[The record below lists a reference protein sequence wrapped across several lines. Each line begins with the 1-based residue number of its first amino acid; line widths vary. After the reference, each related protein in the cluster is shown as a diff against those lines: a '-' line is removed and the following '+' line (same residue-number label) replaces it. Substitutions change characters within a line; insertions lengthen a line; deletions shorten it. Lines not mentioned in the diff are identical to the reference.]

1 LNSTLRLVLTTC
13 CIGVVPAIA
22 SAKSS
27 DRSQPLQVDG
37 SSTSMSQGPNTKS
50 IVSGQVKIVQGTIL
64 VTGDTAELYAGPD
77 SRIARV
83 VVLGRKAHIEQQD
96 DKGQL
101 LKADADRVDYDLTT
115 GRAILTGS
123 AQVIKAG
130 SMTITAPK
138 VIYNTDDSTCQAE
151 GNEREDVHVTLLPKS
166 GPAASTPP

>member
-1 LNSTLRLVLTTC
+1 
-13 CIGVVPAIA
+13 
-22 SAKSS
+22 
-27 DRSQPLQVDG
+27 
-37 SSTSMSQGPNTKS
+37 MFQGPNTKS
-50 IVSGQVKIVQGTIL
+50 IVSGQVRIVQGTIL

-77 SRIARV
+77 SHIARV
-83 VVLGRKAHIEQQD
+83 VVKGRKAHVEQQD

-115 GRAILTGS
+115 GRAVLTGS
-123 AQVIKAG
+123 AQVVKAG

-166 GPAASTPP
+166 GPSASTPP